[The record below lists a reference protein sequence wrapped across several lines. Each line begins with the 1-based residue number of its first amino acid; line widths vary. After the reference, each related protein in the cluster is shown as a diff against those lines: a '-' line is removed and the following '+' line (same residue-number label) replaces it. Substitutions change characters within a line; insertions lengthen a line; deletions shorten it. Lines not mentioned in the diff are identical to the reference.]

1 MFIFYNEIRIE
12 KNRFIVSLDINA
24 IESNKLFDIIMKIF
38 FN

>member
-12 KNRFIVSLDINA
+12 KNRFIVSLDNA